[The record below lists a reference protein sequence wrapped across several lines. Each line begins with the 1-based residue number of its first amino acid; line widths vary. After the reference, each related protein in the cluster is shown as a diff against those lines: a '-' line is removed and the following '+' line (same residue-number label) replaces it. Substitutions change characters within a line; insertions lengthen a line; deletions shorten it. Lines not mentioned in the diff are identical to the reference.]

1 MIQIYKPINTNYE
14 QNGDMTLVPSV
25 AEVYAVLNDLWE
37 ATLKHP
43 LDQEG
48 RWKNLEEDAVVKMPS
63 FNGEQLFRIKK
74 IYKSDSNIA
83 CSMEPI
89 FFDSID
95 DCFLEDVRPSE
106 KNGQAALEIMLSP
119 NSKYSAKSDIKKV
132 TTSYFQDVNFM
143 EALNGDIDQAFI
155 KRWGGE
161 ICYDNFTVNVKER
174 IGADNGVELRY
185 GKNIKKDG
193 LTEEIDIREVVT
205 RIKPKSYNGHTMSG
219 TGYVDSPNIEKY
231 PTIRIRTIKFDDVK
245 MVDDVSEG
253 DEEKG
258 IIVCNTQEELDAAL
272 RQKCQEQ
279 YEYGIDRPKVTINAD
294 MVLLQ
299 NTDLYK
305 EFSQLET
312 VSLGDTIHCRHNEL
326 GIVTDARVIALNYD
340 SIRKKVTSVTVGDFK
355 SDYFDKIESSVGK
368 LEIQM
373 KNQEGTFEKLM
384 QKLIDDMAASITG
397 HDGGNMVITQNSE
410 GKPNGIMIMDTDMQ
424 ETAKNILWLNLN
436 GIAYSNNGKD
446 GPFNAVWSF
455 EQGGFIADWITS
467 GTMFADRI
475 HGGLLK
481 LGGAANGNGVM
492 RILDASGN
500 EVGSWD
506 KDGIVATSGE
516 LAGWK
521 IEKGQIVKSINLYND
536 MSTTGLASVA
546 NGAPVQYWVWMRKP
560 TSATTAVFFVGYK
573 TKSDYLNNADSITP
587 YFRVRT
593 NGEFLSSVGKIGRW
607 NFADRYF
614 TGYKKDGKTQ
624 GFGILY
630 DSSNDRFTIDC
641 DYNIE
646 AGNKVIGKYLYAWQD
661 AQVDGKLTVNKD
673 LWAMSDLYA
682 EKNIAC
688 SGTVYASNLVNTSK
702 AELKKNF
709 RKLENALDIINAI
722 DIYKYNYKTEE
733 EGTKEHIG
741 LVIGDGFKYSEEVTS
756 KENKGVDTYS
766 LISVCVKA
774 IQEQQKEIET
784 LKELLRG
791 DKT

>member
-48 RWKNLEEDAVVKMPS
+48 RWKHLEEDAVVKMPS

-132 TTSYFQDVNFM
+132 ATSYFQDVNFM

-245 MVDDVSEG
+245 MSDDASEG

-279 YEYGIDRPKVTINAD
+279 YELGLDKPKVTINAE

-305 EFSQLET
+305 DFTALET
-312 VSLGDTIHCRHNEL
+312 ISLGDTVYCKHNKL
-326 GIVTDARVIALNYD
+326 GVTTKARVTALRYD
-340 SIRKKVTSVTVGDFK
+340 SVRKMVSSVTIGDYVN
-355 SDYFDKIESSVGK
+355 DYFDRVDSSVVK
-368 LEIQM
+368 LEEQIENPESDFR
-373 KNQEGTFEKLM
+373 KSM
-384 QKLIDDMAASITG
+384 QKLIDDMAASIAG
-397 HDGGNMVITQNSE
+397 YDGGNMLITENSD
-410 GKPNGIMIMDTDMQ
+410 GKPNGIMIMDTASKD
-424 ETAKNILWLNLN
+424 TAKKILWLNLN
-436 GIAYSNNGKD
+436 GITYSSNGAD

-455 EQGGFIADWITS
+455 EQGGLVADWMVV
-467 GTMFADRI
+467 GTMLANRI
-475 HGGLLK
+475 KGGTLQ
-481 LGGAANGNGVM
+481 LGGASNGNGVM
-492 RILDASGN
+492 KILDASGN
-500 EVGSWD
+500 VVGSWD
-506 KDGIVATSGE
+506 KDGITATSGE
-516 LAGWK
+516 IAGWE
-521 IEKGQIVKSINLYND
+521 ILPGQMRKCIDLYDD
-536 MSTTGLASVA
+536 MTSAGLANV
-546 NGAPVQYWVWMRKP
+546 GASDPVQYWVWMRRP
-560 TSATTAVFFVGYK
+560 TSTSTFVFNVGYK
-573 TKSDYLNNADSITP
+573 TKTNYLNGSDTVTS

-593 NGEFLSSVGKIGRW
+593 DGHFLATRGKIGPW
-607 NFADRYF
+607 NFEKDTF
-614 TGYKKDGKTQ
+614 ITDGYEFQITKQSDG
-624 GFGILY
+624 
-630 DSSNDRFTIDC
+630 
-641 DYNIE
+641 
-646 AGNKVIGKYLYAWQD
+646 
-661 AQVDGKLTVNKD
+661 
-673 LWAMSDLYA
+673 
-682 EKNIAC
+682 
-688 SGTVYASNLVNTSK
+688 
-702 AELKKNF
+702 
-709 RKLENALDIINAI
+709 
-722 DIYKYNYKTEE
+722 
-733 EGTKEHIG
+733 
-741 LVIGDGFKYSEEVTS
+741 
-756 KENKGVDTYS
+756 TYS
-766 LISVCVKA
+766 LSSKGTAHFDGSVSCGKHMIVEGDLSVYGTKNRVVKISDHEKRCMNAYETAEAYFGDIGFSA
-774 IQEQQKEIET
+774 IGADGICKVEIEEIF
-784 LKELLRG
+784 LKTISAEGYAVFLQAEGPGEIYVCEKTESYFKVNGTPGTCFAYEIKAKQRG
-791 DKT
+791 YENTRLERAR

>member
-258 IIVCNTQEELDAAL
+258 IIVCNTQDELDAAL

-279 YEYGIDRPKVTINAD
+279 YELGLDKPKVTINAE

-305 EFSQLET
+305 DFAALET
-312 VSLGDTIHCRHNEL
+312 ISLGDTVYCKHNKL
-326 GIVTDARVIALNYD
+326 GVTTKARVTALRYD
-340 SIRKKVTSVTVGDFK
+340 SVRKMVSSVTIGDYVN
-355 SDYFDKIESSVGK
+355 DYFDRVDSSVVK
-368 LEIQM
+368 LEEQIENPESDFR
-373 KNQEGTFEKLM
+373 KSM
-384 QKLIDDMAASITG
+384 QKLIDDMAASIAG
-397 HDGGNMVITQNSE
+397 HDGGNMLITENSN
-410 GKPNGIMIMDTDMQ
+410 GKPNGIMIMDTASKD
-424 ETAKNILWLNLN
+424 TAKKILWLNLN
-436 GIAYSNNGKD
+436 GITYSSNGAD

-455 EQGGFIADWITS
+455 EQGGLVADWMVV
-467 GTMFADRI
+467 GTMLANRI
-475 HGGLLK
+475 KGGTLQ
-481 LGGAANGNGVM
+481 LGGASNGNGVM
-492 RILDASGN
+492 KILDAYGSV
-500 EVGSWD
+500 VGSWD
-506 KDGIVATSGE
+506 KDGVVATSGE
-516 LAGWK
+516 IAGWE
-521 IEKGQIVKSINLYND
+521 ILPGQMRKCIDLYDD
-536 MSTTGLASVA
+536 MTSTGLANV
-546 NGAPVQYWVWMRKP
+546 GASDPVQYWVWMRRP
-560 TSATTAVFFVGYK
+560 SSASTFVFNVGYK
-573 TKSDYLNNADSITP
+573 TKTNYLNGSDTINS

-593 NGEFLSSVGKIGRW
+593 DGHFLATKGKIGRW
-607 NFADRYF
+607 DFSDKTFKGYTADGSDGFTFSYNSADDKFYF
-614 TGYKKDGKTQ
+614 YCDGY
-624 GFGILY
+624 
-630 DSSNDRFTIDC
+630 
-641 DYNIE
+641 IE
-646 AGNKVIGKYLYAWQD
+646 ASKEMQTEDMTVWGDLDVHGTKNRAVKVDENKVVRLSAYETASPYFGDIGFSVIGTDGDCKVKIEEIFLKTISTEGYAVFLQ
-661 AQVDGKLTVNKD
+661 
-673 LWAMSDLYA
+673 A
-682 EKNIAC
+682 EGPGEIYVC
-688 SGTVYASNLVNTSK
+688 EK
-702 AELKKNF
+702 AESYFKVHGTPGTIFAYEIKARQRGYENT
-709 RKLENALDIINAI
+709 RLESA
-722 DIYKYNYKTEE
+722 
-733 EGTKEHIG
+733 
-741 LVIGDGFKYSEEVTS
+741 
-756 KENKGVDTYS
+756 
-766 LISVCVKA
+766 
-774 IQEQQKEIET
+774 
-784 LKELLRG
+784 R
-791 DKT
+791 